1 MDLLFW
7 QYSQQATTQNEAKW
21 VQNRIVLKVIVTSC
35 HHNTKANLTL
45 TLLLSLAFPT
55 YFDSILVKIAHCGTP
70 KTDINFWYD
79 TELSDRLFMGCK
91 AGVGSNPLPSLPY
104 CLNSHWNN

>member
-1 MDLLFW
+1 MK
-7 QYSQQATTQNEAKW
+7 QNGDKI
-21 VQNRIVLKVIVTSC
+21 VVLKVIVTSC

-55 YFDSILVKIAHCGTP
+55 YFDSILVKFAHCGTP